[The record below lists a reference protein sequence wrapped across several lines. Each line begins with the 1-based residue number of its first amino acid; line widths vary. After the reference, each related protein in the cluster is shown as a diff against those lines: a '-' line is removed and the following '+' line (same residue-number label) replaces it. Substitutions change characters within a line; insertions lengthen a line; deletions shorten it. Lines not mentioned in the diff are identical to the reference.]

1 MVNTDSLINRIYERI
16 EQLKEKN
23 ILVEVKMPI
32 DEKHKFSTYST
43 HELNSVSYK
52 VIYAPKNIV
61 LYEDEYYINFFL
73 NYLINLNTKS
83 DKINYLLE
91 NITEDTYVSL
101 GMVDYNSYF
110 HFTKDKVI
118 INIDS
123 FSESTEKFKKLIN
136 IYDKDP
142 KTFIRNVVNNSLTNE
157 FNDLMRKG
165 KMRFFNSTIFN
176 VKVKGKKYAVLT
188 TSNAQEKIMYILDE
202 DNNYIDIL
210 DDRYSKILKK
220 LSLINSL

>member
-1 MVNTDSLINRIYERI
+1 MVNTDNLIKRI
-16 EQLKEKN
+16 EEKIEELKEKN
-23 ILVEVKMPI
+23 ILVKVKMPI
-32 DEKHKFSTYST
+32 DEKYKFSTYST
-43 HELNSVSYK
+43 HELGSVSYQ
-52 VIYAPKNIV
+52 VIYAPKNII

-91 NITEDTYVSL
+91 NISEDTYVSL
-101 GMVDYNSYF
+101 GLVDYNSYF

-123 FSESTEKFKKLIN
+123 FSESTDRFKELIN
-136 IYDKDP
+136 IYDKNP
-142 KTFIRNVVNNSLTNE
+142 RTFIRNIVKNSLTNE

-176 VKVKGKKYAVLT
+176 VKVKGKKYAVFT

-202 DNNYIDIL
+202 DDNYIDIF

>member
-1 MVNTDSLINRIYERI
+1 MVDTERLLKKINETI
-16 EQLKEKN
+16 EKLKQKN
-23 ILVEVKMPI
+23 ILVKVKMPI
-32 DEKHKFSTYST
+32 DEKDKFSTYST
-43 HELNSVSYK
+43 HELGSVSYQ
-52 VIYAPKNIV
+52 VIYMPKNIL

-73 NYLINLNTKS
+73 NYLINLYTKS

-91 NITEDTYVSL
+91 NITEDAYVSL
-101 GMVDYNSYF
+101 GLVDYNSYF

-123 FSESTEKFKKLIN
+123 FSETTEKFKTLID
-136 IYDKDP
+136 IYDKEP
-142 KTFIRNVVNNSLTNE
+142 ITFIRNIIDNSLTNE
-157 FNDLMRKG
+157 FNDLLRKG

-176 VKVKGKKYAVLT
+176 VKVKGSKYAVFT

-202 DNNYIDIL
+202 DNNYIDIF
-210 DDRYSKILKK
+210 DERYSKILKK

>member
-176 VKVKGKKYAVLT
+176 VKVKGKKYAVFT